1 MSEHAQPVAVT
12 VFDRP
17 LTAVAP
23 AQRWVSNTRPTHLA
37 PRLRH
42 GHQVLALHVLN
53 TCLYLGF

>member
-23 AQRWVSNTRPTHLA
+23 TKSWVSDTRLTHLA

-42 GHQVLALHVLN
+42 KHQVLELHVLN